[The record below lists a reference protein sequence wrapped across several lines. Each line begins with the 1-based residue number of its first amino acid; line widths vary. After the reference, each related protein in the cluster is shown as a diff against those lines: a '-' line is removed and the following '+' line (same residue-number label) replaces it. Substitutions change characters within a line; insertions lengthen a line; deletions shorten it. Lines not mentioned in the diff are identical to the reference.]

1 MGRLLVTT
9 CIVGQIRR
17 IMTHKAPA
25 RDRGLWGGLL
35 ARPERP
41 GLDRLGHRSVGGRV
55 HMIVKGL

>member
-1 MGRLLVTT
+1 
-9 CIVGQIRR
+9 
-17 IMTHKAPA
+17 MTHKAPA